1 MDPQVTWENLLDA
14 YADGDWPAAI
24 EHAEALLSWM
34 ERGGFPP
41 QTMPPSMNG
50 RQFRP
55 ELERAIAIAACRLAL
70 EKVGQGGTS

>member
-1 MDPQVTWENLLDA
+1 MDPQIAWENLLDA
-14 YADGDWPAAI
+14 YADGDWPAAT

-41 QTMPPSMNG
+41 QTVASK
-50 RQFRP
+50 QLRP

-70 EKVGQGGTS
+70 EKAGQGGSP